1 MSHHCNFFFKSCE
14 KKNCKKKKKKKKK
27 QLSQQKLLLGSLQSS
42 AFYFAMGNVDLPI
55 TEKEKKLNRNLQ
67 WSPK

>member
-1 MSHHCNFFFKSCE
+1 MSHHWTFFFQSCG
-14 KKNCKKKKKKKKK
+14 KKNLPKKKKKKK

>member
-1 MSHHCNFFFKSCE
+1 LP
-14 KKNCKKKKKKKKK
+14 KKKKNKNKK